1 MSFLDNLPDN
11 YNLLS
16 PVGVR
21 LTIKKLPNVS
31 YFCQTVN
38 VPDLSLSEIS
48 VPTPLRAF
56 PIYGDN
62 LTIGTVDLSFVVD
75 EDLANYSEIQTWM
88 RGLSSPDNFTAHKAL
103 LEAPTN
109 NFTDEGDLVSDAT
122 LHILTNTMNANRNVE
137 FNGMFPTSLG
147 AIEFTTQDTEV
158 AAITVSASF
167 AIKDYTIK
175 TVT

>member
-16 PVGVR
+16 PVGFR
-21 LTIKKLPNVS
+21 LTIKKLPNVA

-48 VPTPLRAF
+48 VPTPMRAF

-75 EDLANYSEIQTWM
+75 ENLANYTEIQSWM
-88 RGLSSPDNFTAHKAL
+88 RGISSPDNFTAHKSL
-103 LEAPTN
+103 LDSPTS
-109 NFTDEGDLVSDAT
+109 NFTDDGDLVSDAT
-122 LHILTNTMNANRNVE
+122 LHILTNSMNAHKNVE
-137 FNGMFPTSLG
+137 FKGMFPTSLG

-158 AAITVSASF
+158 SAITVSASF
-167 AIKDYTIK
+167 AIKDYTIS